1 MQLTKKR
8 KTLPGFICC
17 RQSALSICMVSF
29 VNAQCRETRSLAA
42 NRSLR
47 VSILLAAEG
56 NTIERR
62 FVLPLAFADTT
73 GESEFQVL

>member
-1 MQLTKKR
+1 
-8 KTLPGFICC
+8 
-17 RQSALSICMVSF
+17 MVSF
-29 VNAQCRETRSLAA
+29 VNAQCRETRSLAP